1 MPITKR
7 RLLPVALLA
16 LAAVAG
22 PDRAAQAQGKDLT
35 MGNVNPPKHGT
46 SQAAQQFVDKLAEL
60 SGGKIK
66 VAHHHSGALGGERE
80 VAQQI
85 QLGAVDFGP
94 ITTAPLS
101 TLVPEMSVFQLPY
114 IFRDYDH
121 VFKAL
126 DGSDTLTKY
135 YDAVLDKKGLKLVGF
150 IAAGYRGI
158 YGHGAINSLADVK
171 GKKVRVQEDKILVAT
186 FKALGMISTP
196 IAFPEVATAL
206 QTKVIDFAEGGVN
219 TFYHN
224 KFYDIVK
231 YVADVRHTHQAV
243 ALIMSKAAWPKQ
255 DAAGQKAIM
264 DAWAHARAFNRKF
277 ILDEDKSIQDQV
289 RGQGRDHHQARRHA
303 VPAGDAERL
312 RGVLRH
318 AGRQGRQEDGRLHPE
333 PSSSAHGRAH
343 PSERPGGRGAPR
355 ARSWAPPLR
364 RARPSSAALI
374 LAVMA
379 GAVFLQVVLR
389 YLGLTGIDG
398 LEEVPRYLFVWLVMI
413 GAAAAMQ
420 RGEHTVLD
428 YFVNLLGPARAR
440 RSCSC

>member
-1 MPITKR
+1 MLST
-7 RLLPVALLA
+7 RLRCRTGVHMAAVAAALLA
-16 LAAVAG
+16 FGVASAKAA
-22 PDRAAQAQGKDLT
+22 DLS

-46 SQAAQQFVDKLAEL
+46 SQAAQQFADKLAEL
-60 SGGKIK
+60 TGGKIK

-135 YDAVLDKKGLKLVGF
+135 YEAVLDKKGLKLIGF

-231 YVADVRHTHQAV
+231 FVADVRHTHQAV
-243 ALIMSKAAWPKQ
+243 ALDHVQ
-255 DAAGQKAIM
+255 GLVGEAGRGRPEG
-264 DAWAHARAFNRKF
+264 DHGRLGARAGFNRKF

-289 RGQGRDHHQARRHA
+289 RAKGVTITKPDATPFRQATQSVYEEFYA
-303 VPAGDAERL
+303 TPAGKDAKKM
-312 RGVLRH
+312 V
-318 AGRQGRQEDGRLHPE
+318 DF
-333 PSSSAHGRAH
+333 
-343 PSERPGGRGAPR
+343 
-355 ARSWAPPLR
+355 
-364 RARPSSAALI
+364 I
-374 LAVMA
+374 LA
-379 GAVFLQVVLR
+379 
-389 YLGLTGIDG
+389 IK
-398 LEEVPRYLFVWLVMI
+398 
-413 GAAAAMQ
+413 
-420 RGEHTVLD
+420 
-428 YFVNLLGPARAR
+428 
-440 RSCSC
+440 

>member
-1 MPITKR
+1 MTFIHARR
-7 RLLPVALLA
+7 RLSVLLTVAM
-16 LAAVAG
+16 VMHAG
-22 PDRAAQAQGKDLT
+22 WGIVSAQELS

-46 SQAAQQFVDKLAEL
+46 SQASQQFADKVAEL
-60 SGGKIK
+60 TANKVKI
-66 VAHHHSGALGGERE
+66 AHHHSGALGGERE

-126 DGSDTLTKY
+126 DGGDTLAKY
-135 YDAVLDKKGLKLVGF
+135 YDAVLDKKGLKLIGF

-158 YGHGAINSLADVK
+158 YGHGAINTLSDVK

-231 YVADVRHTHQAV
+231 YVADVRHTHQAT
-243 ALIMSKAAWPKQ
+243 ALIMSKASWAKLDP
-255 DAAGQKAIM
+255 AGQKAVA
-264 DAWAHARAFNRKF
+264 DAWTHARDFNRKF

-289 RGQGRDHHQARRHA
+289 REKGVTITKPDATPFREATA
-303 VPAGDAERL
+303 SVYEEFYATPAGKDAKKM
-312 RGVLRH
+312 V
-318 AGRQGRQEDGRLHPE
+318 DY
-333 PSSSAHGRAH
+333 
-343 PSERPGGRGAPR
+343 
-355 ARSWAPPLR
+355 
-364 RARPSSAALI
+364 I
-374 LAVMA
+374 LA
-379 GAVFLQVVLR
+379 
-389 YLGLTGIDG
+389 IK
-398 LEEVPRYLFVWLVMI
+398 
-413 GAAAAMQ
+413 
-420 RGEHTVLD
+420 
-428 YFVNLLGPARAR
+428 
-440 RSCSC
+440 

>member
-1 MPITKR
+1 MTIRKLVSTSI
-7 RLLPVALLA
+7 LA
-16 LAAVAG
+16 LAAILAA
-22 PDRAAQAQGKDLT
+22 DRIAFAQAKDLG
-35 MGNVNPPKHGT
+35 MGNVNPPRHGT
-46 SQAAQQFVDKLAEL
+46 SLASQQFIDKLAEL
-60 SGGKIK
+60 SGGRIK

-101 TLVPEMSVFQLPY
+101 TLIPEMSVFQLPY

-135 YDAVLDKKGLKLVGF
+135 YDAVLDKKGLKLIGF
-150 IAAGYRGI
+150 FAAGYRGI
-158 YGHGAINSLADVK
+158 YGHAAINKLEDVK

-206 QTKVIDFAEGGVN
+206 QTRVIDYAEGGVN

-243 ALIMSKAAWPKQ
+243 ALIMSKASWAKQ
-255 DAAGQKAIM
+255 DDAGKKAIM
-264 DAWAHARAFNRKF
+264 AAYEHARAYNRKF

-289 RGQGRDHHQARRHA
+289 REKGVTITKPDPAPFLKA
-303 VPAGDAERL
+303 TESVYSEFYATPAGKDAKKI
-312 RGVLRH
+312 VDH
-318 AGRQGRQEDGRLHPE
+318 IQG
-333 PSSSAHGRAH
+333 
-343 PSERPGGRGAPR
+343 
-355 ARSWAPPLR
+355 
-364 RARPSSAALI
+364 I
-374 LAVMA
+374 K
-379 GAVFLQVVLR
+379 
-389 YLGLTGIDG
+389 
-398 LEEVPRYLFVWLVMI
+398 
-413 GAAAAMQ
+413 
-420 RGEHTVLD
+420 
-428 YFVNLLGPARAR
+428 
-440 RSCSC
+440 

>member
-1 MPITKR
+1 MSSQ
-7 RLLPVALLA
+7 LLRYAFPLSLVLLA
-16 LAAVAG
+16 WSFMSDV
-22 PDRAAQAQGKDLT
+22 PVRAQELS

-46 SQAAQQFVDKLAEL
+46 SLAAQEFADKFTEL
-60 SGGKIK
+60 TKTKI
-66 VAHHHSGALGGERE
+66 AHHHSGALGGERE
-80 VAQQI
+80 IAQQI
-85 QLGAVDFGP
+85 QLGAVDLGP

-101 TLVPEMSVFQLPY
+101 TLIPEMSVFQLPY

-135 YDAVLDKKGLKLVGF
+135 YEGVLDKKGLKLVGF

-158 YGHGAINSLADVK
+158 YGHGAINGLDDVK

-243 ALIMSKAAWPKQ
+243 ALIMSKASFAKQ
-255 DAAGQKAIM
+255 DAAGQKAVA
-264 DAWAHARAFNRKF
+264 DAWAHARTFNRKF

-289 RGQGRDHHQARRHA
+289 RAKGVTSTKPDADPFRGATQSVYEEFYAS
-303 VPAGDAERL
+303 PAGKEAKAMVDYI
-312 RGVLRH
+312 
-318 AGRQGRQEDGRLHPE
+318 QG
-333 PSSSAHGRAH
+333 
-343 PSERPGGRGAPR
+343 
-355 ARSWAPPLR
+355 
-364 RARPSSAALI
+364 I
-374 LAVMA
+374 K
-379 GAVFLQVVLR
+379 
-389 YLGLTGIDG
+389 
-398 LEEVPRYLFVWLVMI
+398 
-413 GAAAAMQ
+413 
-420 RGEHTVLD
+420 
-428 YFVNLLGPARAR
+428 
-440 RSCSC
+440 

>member
-1 MPITKR
+1 MLPARLR
-7 RLLPVALLA
+7 RRIGAHIAVVTTA
-16 LAAVAG
+16 LAALSMVGAHG
-22 PDRAAQAQGKDLT
+22 NDLT

-46 SQAAQQFVDKLAEL
+46 SQTAQQFADKAAEL
-60 SGGKIK
+60 ASGKLKI
-66 VAHHHSGALGGERE
+66 VHHHSGALGGERE

-114 IFRDYDH
+114 IFRDYEH

-126 DGSDTLTKY
+126 DGSDDITKY
-135 YDAVLDKKGLKLVGF
+135 YDAVLDKRGLKLIGF

-231 YVADVRHTHQAV
+231 FVADVRHTHQAV
-243 ALIMSKAAWPKQ
+243 ALIMSKSSWQKQ

-264 DAWAHARAFNRKF
+264 DAWAHARTFNRKF

-289 RGQGRDHHQARRHA
+289 RAQGVTITKPDATPFRDATQSVYEEFYAT
-303 VPAGDAERL
+303 PAGKDARKM
-312 RGVLRH
+312 V
-318 AGRQGRQEDGRLHPE
+318 DF
-333 PSSSAHGRAH
+333 
-343 PSERPGGRGAPR
+343 
-355 ARSWAPPLR
+355 
-364 RARPSSAALI
+364 I
-374 LAVMA
+374 LAVK
-379 GAVFLQVVLR
+379 
-389 YLGLTGIDG
+389 
-398 LEEVPRYLFVWLVMI
+398 
-413 GAAAAMQ
+413 
-420 RGEHTVLD
+420 
-428 YFVNLLGPARAR
+428 
-440 RSCSC
+440 

>member
-1 MPITKR
+1 MMSIDFAL
-7 RLLPVALLA
+7 RLGACLTV
-16 LAAVAG
+16 LAAVLGVSG
-22 PDRAAQAQGKDLT
+22 PMQAQELT
-35 MGNVNPPKHGT
+35 LGNVNPAKHGT
-46 SQAAQQFVDKLAEL
+46 SQASQQFIDKLAEL

-66 VAHHHSGALGGERE
+66 VVHHHSGALGGERE

-114 IFRDYDH
+114 IFRDYEH

-126 DGSDTLTKY
+126 DGSDTIVKY
-135 YDAVLDKKGLKLVGF
+135 YEAVLDKKAFKLIGF

-158 YGHGAINSLADVK
+158 YGHGAINSIDDVK

-206 QTKVIDFAEGGVN
+206 QTRVIDFAEGGVN

-243 ALIMSKAAWPKQ
+243 ALVMSKASWQKQ
-255 DAAGQKAIM
+255 DAAGKKAIM
-264 DAWAHARAFNRKF
+264 DAWAHARTFNRKF

-289 RGQGRDHHQARRHA
+289 RAKGVTITKPDAAPFRKATQSVYEEFYAT
-303 VPAGDAERL
+303 PAGKDARKI
-312 RGVLRH
+312 V
-318 AGRQGRQEDGRLHPE
+318 DF
-333 PSSSAHGRAH
+333 
-343 PSERPGGRGAPR
+343 
-355 ARSWAPPLR
+355 
-364 RARPSSAALI
+364 I
-374 LAVMA
+374 LNVK
-379 GAVFLQVVLR
+379 
-389 YLGLTGIDG
+389 
-398 LEEVPRYLFVWLVMI
+398 
-413 GAAAAMQ
+413 
-420 RGEHTVLD
+420 
-428 YFVNLLGPARAR
+428 
-440 RSCSC
+440 